1 MKTYRMIVKTQ
12 GERNG
17 RAAGNTETIRH
28 IPEAEVASRR
38 EAVRQGAQPG
48 STTTVKVVQEP

>member
-1 MKTYRMIVKTQ
+1 MTYRMIVKTQ

-17 RAAGNTETIRH
+17 KPDSKTETIRH

-38 EAVRQGAQPG
+38 EAVRLGAQPG
-48 STTTVKVVQEP
+48 SSTTVKVVQEP